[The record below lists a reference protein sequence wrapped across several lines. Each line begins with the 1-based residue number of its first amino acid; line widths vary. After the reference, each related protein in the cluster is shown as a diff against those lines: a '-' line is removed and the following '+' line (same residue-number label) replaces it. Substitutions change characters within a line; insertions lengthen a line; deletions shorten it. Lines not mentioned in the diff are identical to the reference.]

1 MDVVR
6 SDEQSA
12 ELHGAESA
20 REVPMTVLNTDS
32 ESDLSS
38 SDHIVFPSD
47 ISGSPGVVAGFG
59 RDPNTGRFTVA
70 SFAHFPDEL
79 LD

>member
-1 MDVVR
+1 M
-6 SDEQSA
+6 
-12 ELHGAESA
+12 
-20 REVPMTVLNTDS
+20 LNTDS

-59 RDPNTGRFTVA
+59 HDPNTGRFTVA